1 MRSFAGSENKKQGF
15 TLVELLVVIAIIGV
29 LIAMLLPAVQAA
41 REAARRM
48 QCTNNLKQWGIGMQ
62 LYHDAYGVFPYGTL
76 TGSKATD
83 NGDAPGR
90 GTMASTAGQF
100 GEYRRQTFVI
110 ALWPYI
116 GQVNLYD
123 QYDFR
128 FTFYNPQNRA
138 IITSQVPMYHCPSD
152 PGAKMWRANQYTHAR
167 GNYVVGWGNGSFRQ
181 TESDFM
187 GAPFSMNK
195 QTRMSD
201 ITDGTSNTLFMS
213 EVMKPL
219 VEEDFDFRGGL
230 LNDDQTSAQ
239 FMTINTPN
247 SGIDSTVCVDPERP
261 APCQLGPTTYISARS
276 YHTGGVNVLAGDGS
290 VHFVGDDID
299 LYVWQAVGAS
309 KSGQTIEV
317 DW

>member
-1 MRSFAGSENKKQGF
+1 MRSFAGSGNKKQGF

-116 GQVNLYD
+116 GQANLYD

-138 IITSQVPMYHCPSD
+138 IITSQVPMYHCPVILAQKCGE
-152 PGAKMWRANQYTHAR
+152 PINILTLEAT
-167 GNYVVGWGNGSFRQ
+167 
-181 TESDFM
+181 
-187 GAPFSMNK
+187 
-195 QTRMSD
+195 MS
-201 ITDGTSNTLFMS
+201 
-213 EVMKPL
+213 
-219 VEEDFDFRGGL
+219 
-230 LNDDQTSAQ
+230 
-239 FMTINTPN
+239 
-247 SGIDSTVCVDPERP
+247 
-261 APCQLGPTTYISARS
+261 
-276 YHTGGVNVLAGDGS
+276 LAGGMEASDKPNPTSWARPS
-290 VHFVGDDID
+290 V
-299 LYVWQAVGAS
+299 
-309 KSGQTIEV
+309 
-317 DW
+317 